1 MKIIYELNVRH
12 FLPDKK
18 KQEKGQTNIYTQHTY
33 KIYIMSMEM
42 A

>member
-18 KQEKGQTNIYTQHTY
+18 KQEKD
-33 KIYIMSMEM
+33 KPIYIHNTHIKYIL
-42 A
+42 